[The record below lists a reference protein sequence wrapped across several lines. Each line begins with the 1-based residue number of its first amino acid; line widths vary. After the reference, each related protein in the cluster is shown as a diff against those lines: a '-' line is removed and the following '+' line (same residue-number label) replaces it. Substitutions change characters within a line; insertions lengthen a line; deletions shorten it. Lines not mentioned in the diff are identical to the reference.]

1 MPRTTIT
8 GPRAVPRR
16 AGSVDEESGRI
27 MLLTLGCVVLGLMI
41 VAMVASATAVHLERK
56 ALYNLADVMALDAA
70 DGAAAGAV
78 IGGATGNPA
87 TATLTLTDADVRDSV
102 TAYLAAHP
110 SAADG
115 FDGLRVVGASAPGAT
130 SAQVTL
136 AAVSHPP
143 LVRWFTE
150 SFDAGI
156 ELSATSTAQAR
167 PYR

>member
-1 MPRTTIT
+1 MPRTTAAPH
-8 GPRAVPRR
+8 GPAPRR
-16 AGSVDEESGRI
+16 AGACDDESGRI

-56 ALYNLADVMALDAA
+56 ALYDLADVIALDAA

-78 IGGATGNPA
+78 IGGATGDPGS
-87 TATLTLTDADVRDSV
+87 ATLTLTDADVRESV

-110 SAADG
+110 GTAAEFDG
-115 FDGLRVVGASAPGAT
+115 FRVAGASSPDGASAR
-130 SAQVTL
+130 VTL
-136 AAVSHPP
+136 VATSHPP

-156 ELSATSTAQAR
+156 GLSATSSAQAR
-167 PYR
+167 PHF